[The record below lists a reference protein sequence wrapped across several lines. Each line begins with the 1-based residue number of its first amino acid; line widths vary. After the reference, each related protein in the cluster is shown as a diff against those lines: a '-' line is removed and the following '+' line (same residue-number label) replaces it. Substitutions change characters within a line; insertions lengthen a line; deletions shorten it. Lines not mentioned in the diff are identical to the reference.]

1 MHLVANLLQ
10 RAGKLGCRNIRQHQH
25 KLISAIADDVVSAL
39 QAFLRHS
46 RHSAQRRI
54 AHVMT
59 IDIVI
64 KLEIIYIQH
73 RYTGRLRA
81 IFHQLLIEAAV
92 INLRQRIH
100 IQQIAVMAVIF
111 TGLCIRRRINDC
123 VIAGYL
129 RNQLQH
135 IGFALYHQVLCNH
148 LIQRFII
155 GLILR
160 LLLLVHQHS
169 AADAVHAALLLAPK
183 FVAFALLPFAIRL
196 NIHDLTF
203 THIYQAHNIKNL
215 AQLFDS
221 LNCLSHSQ
229 RAFVIFQNCFTIHS
243 ILLLTKQCF
252 SKPCQIP

>member
-1 MHLVANLLQ
+1 
-10 RAGKLGCRNIRQHQH
+10 
-25 KLISAIADDVVSAL
+25 
-39 QAFLRHS
+39 
-46 RHSAQRRI
+46 
-54 AHVMT
+54 MT

-64 KLEIIYIQH
+64 KLKVVYIQH
-73 RYTGRLRA
+73 RDTGSPGAL
-81 IFHQLLIEAAV
+81 FHQLLIEAAV

-111 TGLCIRRRINDC
+111 TGLRIRRRINDR

-129 RNQLQH
+129 RNHLQH
-135 IGFALYHQVLCNH
+135 IGFAINHQILCYH

-160 LLLLVHQHS
+160 LLLLIHQHS
-169 AADAVHAALLLAPK
+169 AADAVHTALLLAPE
-183 FVAFALLPFAIRL
+183 FVAFALLPFAISL

-203 THIYQAHNIKNL
+203 THINQAHNVENL

-221 LNCLSHSQ
+221 LDCLSHSQ
-229 RAFVIFQNCFTIHS
+229 RAFFIFQNCFTIHS

-252 SKPCQIP
+252 SKPCPIH